1 MTVSPG
7 IDAASDAVRAVFDR
21 YRADAGSGSYDEML
35 DAAGGIRAGWSE
47 LVAGYGVRG
56 AGRLGDAAH
65 RLAGAVHDE
74 GIVYNE
80 FDGDTT
86 VTRDWVVDPAP
97 LMVDGNDWAT
107 LETAIAQRSTVLD
120 LLLRDIYHDQKLITR
135 GVVPPEMIYGH
146 PGYLRKAAHLNVAAP
161 HALFLHA
168 VDLGR
173 TVDGTHLVFADRTQ
187 APSGIGYALA
197 DRRILSRTFAQ
208 LFQDCAPRPISRF
221 VQTLRLALLDYAPPG
236 VDDPTVVVLSPG
248 SMSETAFDQA
258 YLASAL
264 GIPLVEGPDLTVR
277 DGYVYMRS
285 LGKFRRVDVLLR
297 RVDAEFVDP
306 LDLRTDSQLGV
317 AGLVE
322 AISRGNVT
330 VVNTLG
336 SGVLENPAL
345 HTVLDAVAR
354 ELLGESLLL
363 ESVPTFWAGDPV
375 GRSKII
381 ADAESMV
388 LTNVRTG
395 EEFVGAL
402 IDSATLTDLRARIE
416 AQTWQWVGRSLVRYS
431 TAPTMLPGV
440 ADPVSAPQVRRAP
453 VSLRAFS
460 LARGQFYAVMPG
472 ALGSVLVDGVPGR
485 AMATIGAK
493 DVWLTSGGAGGHAS
507 RKSQSRIEPAD
518 VVDVSPTPV
527 RAAVALPHDNAG
539 TAFVASPRVL
549 SDLFWVGRYLE
560 RVDGTTRLAKVC
572 QSRYEE
578 LQRRSWVGL
587 PKVVPVLLNAAG
599 WMTGTAEY
607 LGTAALL
614 NADPDDE
621 PADILRLVAKLTA
634 DRHVPGT
641 IAYSRMRLVGAVRAV
656 RDQMTTSTWMVLAPA
671 ERAIARLT
679 ELLSSEVDPSV
690 PQLDLGPELAA
701 AHDDILFAV
710 LALSGLQ
717 AESMVQ
723 DPGWYLLDVG
733 RRAERAI
740 ALADL
745 TSALFVEV
753 RDADLEQQLLE
764 SFLIANESSVT
775 YRRRNRGLI
784 RLGAVLELMLFDESN
799 PRSMVYQLT
808 TMMRDLT
815 ALPDTIRSA
824 GAERIVEDLT
834 AGLRRADPVDLTAA
848 DAESRR
854 AELGE
859 LMTTLRD
866 GVREMSDLLARTR
879 FAQPRALRPLWAGG
893 GSGG

>member
-1 MTVSPG
+1 MP
-7 IDAASDAVRAVFDR
+7 AVFDR

-35 DAAGGIRAGWSE
+35 DGAGEARAGWSE
-47 LVAGYGVRG
+47 LVAGYGIRG
-56 AGRLGDAAH
+56 PRRLGEAAH
-65 RLAGAVHDE
+65 RLAGAVRDE

-80 FDGDTT
+80 YDGDATI
-86 VTRDWVVDPAP
+86 TRDWVVDAAP
-97 LMVDGNDWAT
+97 LMVDGTEWAS
-107 LETAIAQRSTVLD
+107 LEKAIAQRSTLLD
-120 LLLRDIYHDQKLITR
+120 LLLRDIYHDQKLISA
-135 GVVPPEMIYGH
+135 GIVPPEMIYGH
-146 PGYLRKAAHLNVAAP
+146 PGYLRKAAHLDVAAP

-173 TVDGTHLVFADRTQ
+173 RADGTHVVYADRTQ

-208 LFQDCAPRPISRF
+208 LFQDCAPRPISTF

-236 VDDPTVVVLSPG
+236 VEDPTVAVLSPG

-277 DGYVYMRS
+277 DGAVYMRS
-285 LGKFRRVDVLLR
+285 LGKYRRVDVLLR

-354 ELLGESLLL
+354 ELLGEPLLL
-363 ESVPTFWAGDPV
+363 ESVPTFWAGDP
-375 GRSKII
+375 GGLSKIL
-381 ADAESMV
+381 AEAESMV

-395 EEFVGAL
+395 EEIVGAL
-402 IDSATLTDLRARIE
+402 SGSAALSGLRARIE
-416 AQTWQWVGRSLVRYS
+416 AQNWQWVGRSLVQYS
-431 TAPTMLPGV
+431 TAPTMLPGA
-440 ADPVSAPQVRRAP
+440 ADQPSSREVRGAP

-460 LARGQFYAVMPG
+460 LARGQSYAVMPG
-472 ALGSVLVDGVPGR
+472 ALGSVLVDGAAGR

-493 DVWLTSGGAGGHAS
+493 DVWLTSAGSGGHVSRKTQSRTEPAEIVDAAAAPVRSGATAS
-507 RKSQSRIEPAD
+507 RD
-518 VVDVSPTPV
+518 HVGVS
-527 RAAVALPHDNAG
+527 L
-539 TAFVASPRVL
+539 VASPRVL

-578 LQRRSWVGL
+578 LQRRSWAGL
-587 PKVVPVLLNAAG
+587 PKVVPVLLHATG
-599 WMTGTAEY
+599 WMTGTAGY

-614 NADPDDE
+614 ETESGDE
-621 PADILRLVAKLTA
+621 PADILTLIAKLTA

-671 ERAIARLT
+671 ERAISRLT
-679 ELLSSEVDPSV
+679 RMLNTDVDPDT
-690 PQLDLGPELAA
+690 PQLELGPELASV
-701 AHDDILFAV
+701 HDDILFAV

-745 TSALFVEV
+745 TAALFTDV
-753 RDADLEQQLLE
+753 REPDLEQPLLE
-764 SFLIANESSVT
+764 SFLVANESSVT

-815 ALPDTIRSA
+815 ALPDSVRSA

-834 AGLRRADPVDLTAA
+834 AELRRADPADLTAA
-848 DAESRR
+848 DAEGRR
-854 AELGE
+854 ADLGE
-859 LMTTLRD
+859 LMTTLR
-866 GVREMSDLLARTR
+866 GGIREVSDLLARTR
-879 FAQPRALRPLWAGG
+879 FAQPRALRPLWAGQGADIDLTG

>member
-7 IDAASDAVRAVFDR
+7 VDVADNTFPTVFDR
-21 YRADAGSGSYDEML
+21 YRTDAGVASYDEML
-35 DAAGGIRAGWSE
+35 DGAGKIRPGWAE

-56 AGRLGDAAH
+56 GTWLGEAAH
-65 RLAGAVHDE
+65 RLAGAVLDE

-80 FDGDTT
+80 YDGDTT

-97 LMVDGNDWAT
+97 LMVDGAEWAR
-107 LETAIAQRSTVLD
+107 LEKAIAQRSTLLD
-120 LLLRDIYHDQKLITR
+120 LLLRDIYHDRKLISR
-135 GVVPPEMIYGH
+135 GLVPPEMIFGH
-146 PGYLRKAAHLNVAAP
+146 PGYLRKAAHLDVAAP

-168 VDLGR
+168 LDLGR
-173 TVDGTHLVFADRTQ
+173 GADGRHLVYADRTQ

-197 DRRILSRTFAQ
+197 DRRILSHTFAQ
-208 LFQDCAPRPISRF
+208 LFQECAPRPISTF

-236 VDDPTVVVLSPG
+236 VEDPVVAVLSPG

-258 YLASAL
+258 YLASTL
-264 GIPLVEGPDLTVR
+264 GVPLVEGADLTVR
-277 DGYVYMRS
+277 DGAVYMRS

-354 ELLGESLLL
+354 ALLDEPLML
-363 ESVPTFWAGDPV
+363 ESVPTFWAGTPD
-375 GRSKII
+375 GLAAIT
-381 ADAESMV
+381 AGAESMV

-395 EEFVGAL
+395 EEIVGAFTTSEQL
-402 IDSATLTDLRARIE
+402 AELLARIRT
-416 AQTWQWVGRSLVRYS
+416 QTWQWVGRSMMQYS
-431 TAPTMLPGV
+431 SAPTMLSG
-440 ADPVSAPQVRRAP
+440 ATGPVSSAGPGRAP

-460 LARGQFYAVMPG
+460 LARGQSYAVMPG
-472 ALGSVLVDGVPGR
+472 ALGSVLVDGAAGQ
-485 AMATIGAK
+485 AMTTVAAK
-493 DVWLTSGGAGGHAS
+493 DVWLTSAGSGGHVS
-507 RKSQSRIEPAD
+507 RKSQSRTEPAE
-518 VVDVSPTPV
+518 VVDVSPTRPRSARV
-527 RAAVALPHDNAG
+527 SAGDYPGAV
-539 TAFVASPRVL
+539 VASPRVL

-572 QSRYEE
+572 QSRHEDV
-578 LQRRSWVGL
+578 QRRPWVGL
-587 PKVVPVLLNAAG
+587 PKVAPVLLQATG

-607 LGTAALL
+607 LGTRALL
-614 NADPDDE
+614 EAE
-621 PADILRLVAKLTA
+621 PGAECEDFLTAIAKLTA
-634 DRHVPGT
+634 DRQVPGT
-641 IAYSRMRLVGAVRAV
+641 IAYSRMRLVGAIRAV

-671 ERAIARLT
+671 ERAIARLAK
-679 ELLSSEVDPSV
+679 LLTAEVDPST
-690 PQLDLGPELAA
+690 PQIELGPELAQV
-701 AHDDILFAV
+701 HDDILFAV

-723 DPGWYLLDVG
+723 DPGWFLLDLG

-740 ALADL
+740 TLADL
-745 TSALFVEV
+745 TAALFVDVHE
-753 RDADLEQQLLE
+753 ADLEQPLLE
-764 SFLIANESSVT
+764 SFLVANESSVT

-784 RLGAVLELMLFDESN
+784 RLGAVLELMLFGESN